1 MLPKAHPPHRTEK
14 GRALEEL
21 ALTFLQKQG
30 HRLLARN
37 FRCRQGEIDLITL
50 EGSKLIFVEVRYR
63 ASADFGGA
71 AASVDTRKQQ
81 RLILAAR
88 YFLHQHPEHRNR
100 DCRFDII
107 AYDAQQ
113 PPQWIKHAFEA

>member
-1 MLPKAHPPHRTEK
+1 MLPKTGLPQRTEK

-21 ALTFLQKQG
+21 ALIFLQKQG
-30 HRLLARN
+30 HRLIARN

-50 EGSKLIFVEVRYR
+50 ERGTLIFVEVRYR
-63 ASADFGGA
+63 ARADFGGA
-71 AASVDTRKQQ
+71 AASVDARKQQ

-88 YFLHQHPEHRNR
+88 YFLHHHPEHQNR

-113 PPQWIKHAFEA
+113 PPQWIQHAFEA